1 MSHNKFVD
9 YLNSLHNEKA
19 GNSNALAEAQQNNPN
34 FQRVRIHRQEAD
46 YLANRIENGT
56 AFLGILTGHAGDG
69 KTTILYAL

>member
-46 YLANRIENGT
+46 YLAIELKMVLLSLE
-56 AFLGILTGHAGDG
+56 F
-69 KTTILYAL
+69 